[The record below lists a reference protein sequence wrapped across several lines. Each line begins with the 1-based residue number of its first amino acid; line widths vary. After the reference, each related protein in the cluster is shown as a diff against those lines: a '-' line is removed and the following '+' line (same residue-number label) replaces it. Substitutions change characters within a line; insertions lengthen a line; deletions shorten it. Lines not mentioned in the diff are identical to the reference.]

1 MLNAI
6 IMNMEEN
13 MEIYRK
19 PVFTKQWLCVRVLF
33 VTGLSLFMTIVACGF
48 DALALGRKEE
58 FLLKKE
64 VYFLLT
70 DSIDFCFALI
80 FVTMMTLIVMEIAYR
95 RCLNYLQ
102 YGLTACALCI
112 FYLLLLAMAEKMPFW
127 LAYAT
132 VVTMTVTLITWYC
145 KCITGN
151 RGFSGL
157 VSVVLA
163 LEYGLVLTLV
173 YIGSLALL
181 IGSLSIFV
189 LLSLSM
195 FLSLRL
201 KVENNEL
208 LFKKL

>member
-1 MLNAI
+1 
-6 IMNMEEN
+6 MNMEEN

-58 FLLKKE
+58 FLLTNE
-64 VYFLLT
+64 VYILLT

>member
-64 VYFLLT
+64 VYILLT

-181 IGSLSIFV
+181 IGSLLIFV
-189 LLSLSM
+189 LLCVSM

-201 KVENNEL
+201 KMENDEF

>member
-1 MLNAI
+1 
-6 IMNMEEN
+6 MNMEEN

-19 PVFTKQWLCVRVLF
+19 PVFTKQWFCVRVLL

-58 FLLKKE
+58 FLLK
-64 VYFLLT
+64 T
-70 DSIDFCFALI
+70 
-80 FVTMMTLIVMEIAYR
+80 
-95 RCLNYLQ
+95 
-102 YGLTACALCI
+102 
-112 FYLLLLAMAEKMPFW
+112 
-127 LAYAT
+127 
-132 VVTMTVTLITWYC
+132 
-145 KCITGN
+145 
-151 RGFSGL
+151 
-157 VSVVLA
+157 
-163 LEYGLVLTLV
+163 
-173 YIGSLALL
+173 LL

>member
-1 MLNAI
+1 
-6 IMNMEEN
+6 MNMEEN

-48 DALALGRKEE
+48 DTLALGRKEE

>member
-1 MLNAI
+1 
-6 IMNMEEN
+6 MNMEEN

-64 VYFLLT
+64 VYILLT

-112 FYLLLLAMAEKMPFW
+112 FYLLLLAMAEKMPF
-127 LAYAT
+127 AG
-132 VVTMTVTLITWYC
+132 IC
-145 KCITGN
+145 
-151 RGFSGL
+151 
-157 VSVVLA
+157 
-163 LEYGLVLTLV
+163 YGCDDDSNAHHLVLQVYNGESRILRACVCCARAGIWVGTDISIYRIIGIAYRKSLDICTLESV
-173 YIGSLALL
+173 HVS
-181 IGSLSIFV
+181 FT
-189 LLSLSM
+189 
-195 FLSLRL
+195 
-201 KVENNEL
+201 KT
-208 LFKKL
+208 

>member
-1 MLNAI
+1 
-6 IMNMEEN
+6 MNMEEN

-64 VYFLLT
+64 VYILLT
-70 DSIDFCFALI
+70 ESIDSCFALI

>member
-1 MLNAI
+1 
-6 IMNMEEN
+6 MNMEEN